1 MAKYFFCKGYKN
13 LTRTWEQ
20 GASGLSELRA
30 SAHNTCHGLCP
41 RAGRH
46 FLCRD
51 GQCVNCRE
59 EETKRPAQR
68 WLPHRQLLPPG
79 CGGQWLHQP
88 SKCPWDL
95 FCLQSRPDQASDLR
109 EPPPGTP
116 CTLSDLYSTWSL
128 LLFSGSE

>member
-88 SKCPWDL
+88 SKCPWD
-95 FCLQSRPDQASDLR
+95 DA
-109 EPPPGTP
+109 E
-116 CTLSDLYSTWSL
+116 LSQLIAVWSL
-128 LLFSGSE
+128 LILSNTWLKTPYLYASKRT